1 MNYDAQSLNSH
12 LVPKPVG
19 KDKLELKGNNVF
31 KALFAVSVMGTTLKD
46 SPEGKKYANPNY
58 GAHINIYTFSNAYRC
73 HLPLITGQSI
83 SCSAISLDI

>member
-46 SPEGKKYANPNY
+46 SPAGKNMQIQIMVHTLISILSLM
-58 GAHINIYTFSNAYRC
+58 HIDVID
-73 HLPLITGQSI
+73 LW
-83 SCSAISLDI
+83 SLDKA